1 MANCADNSYVIY
13 YTNLD
18 KGTIQIQKSALITD
32 QLDIA
37 LIGKTR
43 LEYGEIFN
51 ENILHVL
58 EHYACP
64 EEPGNPGTPNLN
76 TAFGNLLENPTTGQ
90 IWYNSTQNKPFVRT
104 SLGTWRAL
112 STVNDVAG
120 NSGVIGHGQFI
131 PMPISSDG
139 YNFSLDECAWTVSPF
154 NLPQEVDFVHC
165 FSDPIARVTMQF
177 RFEGQTALNNGFAN
191 YQIIGIRDNENRGT
205 IGCQSGAAPTS
216 TPVATATPTPTRS
229 ATPTITPTI
238 TPTFTVTP
246 TPTVTRTITPSPTRE
261 ASPTPSPTGTP
272 GPTVTASMTLTPTS
286 TTTPTPTPTTT
297 FTPTPSITVTPS
309 LVPNNGDI
317 FAVALRPLNPD
328 YGDEAYY
335 VRKLGTTKLF
345 NQSYTSTSM
354 YNPAYYQVAPIQ
366 PKVGKMFGQY
376 YVSTTEN
383 SLFAFGVNL
392 GSGVYNINAID
403 GSSSEYRSREL
414 TVDDNFIYV
423 ASINTTTAV
432 SNIETKLSA
441 FTFTGSTFNEVANIK
456 YDGRDVHSVHKLGN
470 GKVMMVNNTEADPF
484 TYIFTTHTFN
494 GTTFVADSNTLS
506 VSSPSISVAAYD
518 SEFITVI
525 NGDNELIAYRFED
538 GVGFT
543 LVDTLDYST
552 IASDTVA
559 TMTFDNVTGKLF
571 IAYPPTAAPTRTAF
585 DCITINA
592 GQLVVEATTS
602 LIGRF
607 ATTALNSI
615 AVRNNT
621 VLALNVADSM
631 NTVMSII
638 NYTGTAF
645 TNGDTV
651 QTLPA
656 NRESVEVA
664 FIVPNIPVTPTPT
677 PTPSVTKSTPVTP
690 TPSVTRTTSVT
701 PTPSGT

>member
-32 QLDIA
+32 ELDIA

-64 EEPGNPGTPNLN
+64 EEVGNPGNPDLN
-76 TAFGNLLENPTTGQ
+76 NAFGSLLENPITGQ
-90 IWYNSTQNKPFVRT
+90 LWYNKTQRKPFVRT
-104 SLGTWRAL
+104 STGTWRPLA
-112 STVNDVAG
+112 TVNDVAG

-131 PMPISSDG
+131 PMPIANDG
-139 YNFSLDECAWTVSPF
+139 YNFSIDECAWTVSPF

-165 FSDPIARVTMQF
+165 FSDPIARVTMQY

-229 ATPTITPTI
+229 ATPTLTPTI
-238 TPTFTVTP
+238 TPTLTVTP
-246 TPTVTRTITPSPTRE
+246 TPTITRTITPSPTRE
-261 ASPTPSPTGTP
+261 ASPTPSATQTP
-272 GPTVTASMTLTPTS
+272 GPTQTASVTPTPSVTMTLTPTA
-286 TTTPTPTPTTT
+286 TPTLTPTPTA
-297 FTPTPSITVTPS
+297 TVTPS
-309 LVPNNGDI
+309 QAVNNGDI
-317 FAVALRPLNPD
+317 FAVALRPISAD

-335 VRKLGTTKLF
+335 VRKMTTAKTF
-345 NQSYTSTSM
+345 NQAYTSTAM
-354 YNPAYYQVAPIQ
+354 YNPNYYQVAPSQ
-366 PKVGKMFGQY
+366 TKVGFMYNGSY
-376 YVSTTEN
+376 ISTSEN

-392 GSGVYNINAID
+392 GAGVYNTRTID
-403 GSSSEYRSREL
+403 GSSSEYRPKEV
-414 TVDDNFIYV
+414 TVDTGYIYV

-441 FTFTGSTFNEVANIK
+441 YTYNGNVFNEVANVTF
-456 YDGRDVHSVHKLGN
+456 DGRDVHSVHKLSQ
-470 GKVMMVNNTEADPF
+470 GKVLLITNSEADPF
-484 TYIFTTHTFN
+484 TYVFNVFNFN
-494 GTTFVADSNTLS
+494 GTNFVMDTNALS
-506 VSSPSISVAAYD
+506 VSSPAISVAVNN
-518 SEFITVI
+518 SEFITVV

-543 LVDTLDYST
+543 LVDTLDYSSLASET
-552 IASDTVA
+552 IATMAFDSD
-559 TMTFDNVTGKLF
+559 TGKLF
-571 IAYPPTAAPTRTAF
+571 IAYPPTSSTTRTVF
-585 DCITINA
+585 ECINIVN
-592 GQLVVEATTS
+592 GSLVVETSTS

-607 ATTALNSI
+607 ATTALHSI

-621 VLALNVADSM
+621 VLALNVGDAS
-631 NTVMSII
+631 NTIMTII
-638 NYTGTAF
+638 NYSGTAF
-645 TNGDTV
+645 ASSDTV
-651 QTLPA
+651 QTLPG
-656 NRESVEVA
+656 NRPVVEVA
-664 FIVPNIPVTPTPT
+664 FIVPTFAITPT

-690 TPSVTRTTSVT
+690 TPS
-701 PTPSGT
+701 GT